1 MLKKLSTIL
10 SAKELR
16 KFKLILALNFLMF
29 ILETLSII
37 SIPLF
42 ASVLIDPTLVLN
54 KISFYFPESYFLYL
68 DASNILYISSGFVII
83 SFLLKNSFLL
93 FLLYFQG
100 HFFKDI
106 KINISRKLFSYY
118 VYLPYLKHVEKDPST
133 LARNITGEI
142 HQLNTYLTELAVFI
156 RESCAVLVIFLILIG
171 AQPLI
176 VSLVCI
182 LFALIGFVYLR
193 LVKPIVK
200 NRAEQNQLLGK
211 NIFQII
217 YETFGS
223 IKDIKI
229 LMKEKE
235 IVNYFDKDIK
245 ILENN
250 NFYFSVLER
259 LPKIFLE
266 LISVVAITV
275 ITLVFFNF
283 NQDYS
288 KFFPMLSLVV
298 ICVFRFIPAF
308 NGMTVSRYYMRR
320 ATPSLN
326 LLSKE
331 IKVIDQFLNKN
342 LNYSEKNENNKANK
356 IDKLNYFDIK
366 NLSFSYSNNK
376 IVQLNN
382 INMSLK
388 KGSIVGI
395 TGKTGSGKSTLF
407 HLMLGLIRPKEGD
420 IFFNRESIFNNLS
433 KWREKIGYI
442 SQNIFLLNSTIKNNI
457 TFNFSNEAV
466 DSKKLKKAIDIAQLN
481 EKITSLPNGMD
492 TSVGSDGL
500 RLSGGERQRIA
511 LARALYRDPEIYFM
525 DESTSALDANTEKL
539 ILEAIKKD
547 VNDKT
552 VILIAHRKTTLD
564 KCDEVLTLKDGSFS

>member
-42 ASVLIDPTLVLN
+42 ATVLIDPTLVLN

-100 HFFKDI
+100 HFSKDI
-106 KINISRKLFSYY
+106 KINISRKLFNYY
-118 VYLPYLKHVEKDPST
+118 VYLPYLEHVEKDPST
-133 LARNITGEI
+133 LARNITNET
-142 HQLNTYLTELAVFI
+142 QLLNTYLMELAVFI
-156 RESCAVLVIFLILIG
+156 RESSAVLVIFLILIG
-171 AQPLI
+171 IQPFITL
-176 VSLVCI
+176 LVCF
-182 LFALIGFVYLR
+182 LFSLIGLLYLK
-193 LVKPIVK
+193 LVKPFVK
-200 NRAEQNQLLGK
+200 NRAEQNQLLSK

-223 IKDIKI
+223 IKDLKI
-229 LMKEKE
+229 LMKEAK
-235 IVNYFDKDIK
+235 IINYFDKDIK
-245 ILENN
+245 ILEKN
-250 NFYFSVLER
+250 NFYFKVIER

-266 LISVVAITV
+266 LIAVIAITV
-275 ITLVFFNF
+275 ITLIFFNF

-288 KFFPMLSLVV
+288 KFFPMLSLLV

-308 NGMTVSRYYMRR
+308 NSITVSRYYMRLT
-320 ATPSLN
+320 TPSLN

-331 IKVIDQFLNKN
+331 IKIIDQFLDKN
-342 LNYSEKNENNKANK
+342 LNYPEKNENNINK
-356 IDKLNYFDIK
+356 LDKFNYFDIK

-382 INMSLK
+382 INMNLK
-388 KGSIVGI
+388 KGSIIGI

-407 HLMLGLIRPKEGD
+407 HLMLGLIKPKEGD
-420 IFFNRESIFNNLS
+420 IFYNGESIFNNLN
-433 KWREKIGYI
+433 KWREKIGYV
-442 SQNIFLLNSTIKNNI
+442 SQNVFLLNSSIKNNV
-457 TFNFSNEAV
+457 TFNFLEEAV
-466 DSKKLKKAIDIAQLN
+466 DSKKLETAINIAQLKK
-481 EKITSLPNGMD
+481 KITSLPNGID
-492 TSVGSDGL
+492 TNVGSDGL
-500 RLSGGERQRIA
+500 KLSGGERQRIA
-511 LARALYRDPEIYFM
+511 LARALYKDPEIYFM
-525 DESTSALDANTEKL
+525 DESTSSLDANTEKL

>member
-16 KFKLILALNFLMF
+16 KGKLILTLNFLMF

-133 LARNITGEI
+133 LARNITGEV
-142 HQLNTYLTELAVFI
+142 HHLNTYLTELAVFI
-156 RESCAVLVIFLILIG
+156 RESCAVLVIFLILISV
-171 AQPLI
+171 QPFITL
-176 VSLVCI
+176 LVCF
-182 LFALIGFVYLR
+182 LFSLIGLLYLK
-193 LVKPIVK
+193 LVKPFVK
-200 NRAEQNQLLGK
+200 NRAEQNQLLSK

-223 IKDIKI
+223 IKDLKI

-235 IVNYFDKDIK
+235 IVNYFDKHIQ
-245 ILENN
+245 ILGKN
-250 NFYFSVLER
+250 NFYFQVIER
-259 LPKIFLE
+259 LPKVFLE
-266 LISVVAITV
+266 LISVIAITV

-288 KFFPMLSLVV
+288 KFFPMLALLV

-308 NGMTVSRYYMRR
+308 NGITVSRYYMRLT
-320 ATPSLN
+320 TPSLN

-331 IKVIDQFLNKN
+331 IKIIDQFLDKN
-342 LNYSEKNENNKANK
+342 LNYSEKNENNINK
-356 IDKLNYFDIK
+356 LDKSNYFDIK

-388 KGSIVGI
+388 KGSMIGI

-407 HLMLGLIRPKEGD
+407 HLMLGLIKPKEGD
-420 IFFNRESIFNNLS
+420 IFYNGESIFNNLN
-433 KWREKIGYI
+433 KWREKIGYV
-442 SQNIFLLNSTIKNNI
+442 SQNVFLLNSSIKNNV
-457 TFNFSNEAV
+457 TFNFLEEAV
-466 DSKKLKKAIDIAQLN
+466 DSKKLETAINIAQLKK
-481 EKITSLPNGMD
+481 KITSLPNGID
-492 TSVGSDGL
+492 TNVGSGGL
-500 RLSGGERQRIA
+500 KLSGGERQRIA

-525 DESTSALDANTEKL
+525 DESTNALDVNTEKL
-539 ILEAIKKD
+539 ILEAIKQD

-552 VILIAHRKTTLD
+552 VILIAHRKTALD
-564 KCDEVLTLKDGSFS
+564 KCNEVLTLKDGSFS

>member
-106 KINISRKLFSYY
+106 KINISRKLFNYY
-118 VYLPYLKHVEKDPST
+118 VYLPYLEHVEKDPST
-133 LARNITGEI
+133 LARNITNETYL
-142 HQLNTYLTELAVFI
+142 LNTHLMESAIFI
-156 RESCAVLVIFLILIG
+156 RESTAVLVIFLILIG
-171 AQPLI
+171 VQPFITL
-176 VSLVCI
+176 LVCF
-182 LFALIGFVYLR
+182 LFSLIGLLYLK
-193 LVKPIVK
+193 LVKPFVK
-200 NRAEQNQLLGK
+200 TRAEQNQLLSK

-223 IKDIKI
+223 IKDLKI
-229 LMKEKE
+229 LMKESK
-235 IVNYFDKDIK
+235 IINYFDKDIK
-245 ILENN
+245 ILGKN
-250 NFYFSVLER
+250 NFYFSVIER

-266 LISVVAITV
+266 LISVIAITA
-275 ITLVFFNF
+275 ITLIFFNF

-288 KFFPMLSLVV
+288 KFFPMLALLV

-308 NGMTVSRYYMRR
+308 NGITVSRYYMRLT
-320 ATPSLN
+320 TPSLN

-331 IKVIDQFLNKN
+331 IKIIDQFLDKN
-342 LNYSEKNENNKANK
+342 LNYSEKNENNINK
-356 IDKLNYFDIK
+356 LDKFNYFDIK

-388 KGSIVGI
+388 KGSMIGI

-407 HLMLGLIRPKEGD
+407 HLMLGLIKPKEGD
-420 IFFNRESIFNNLS
+420 IFYNGESIFNNLN

-442 SQNIFLLNSTIKNNI
+442 SQNVFFLNSSIKNNI
-457 TFNFSNEAV
+457 TFNFLEEAV
-466 DSKKLKKAIDIAQLN
+466 DSKKLETAINIAQLK
-481 EKITSLPNGMD
+481 EKITSLPNGID
-492 TSVGSDGL
+492 TNVGSDGL
-500 RLSGGERQRIA
+500 KLSGGERQRIA

-525 DESTSALDANTEKL
+525 DESTNALDVNTEKL

-564 KCDEVLTLKDGSFS
+564 KCDEVLTLKDGSLS

>member
-106 KINISRKLFSYY
+106 KINISRKLFNYY
-118 VYLPYLKHVEKDPST
+118 VYLPYLEHVEKDPST
-133 LARNITGEI
+133 LARNITNET
-142 HQLNTYLTELAVFI
+142 QLLNTYLMESAVFI
-156 RESCAVLVIFLILIG
+156 RESSAVLVIFLILIG
-171 AQPLI
+171 IQPFITL
-176 VSLVCI
+176 LVCF
-182 LFALIGFVYLR
+182 LFSLIGLLYLK
-193 LVKPIVK
+193 LVKPFVK
-200 NRAEQNQLLGK
+200 NRAEQNQLLSK

-223 IKDIKI
+223 IKDLKI
-229 LMKEKE
+229 LMKEAK
-235 IVNYFDKDIK
+235 IINYFDKDIK
-245 ILENN
+245 ILGKN
-250 NFYFSVLER
+250 NFYFSVIER

-266 LISVVAITV
+266 LISVIAITV
-275 ITLVFFNF
+275 ITLIFFNF

-288 KFFPMLSLVV
+288 KFFPMLSLLV
-298 ICVFRFIPAF
+298 ICIFRFIPAF
-308 NGMTVSRYYMRR
+308 NGITVSRYYMRLT
-320 ATPSLN
+320 TPSLN

-331 IKVIDQFLNKN
+331 IKIIDQFLDKN
-342 LNYSEKNENNKANK
+342 LNYWEKNENNINK
-356 IDKLNYFDIK
+356 LDKFNYFDIK

-388 KGSIVGI
+388 KGSMIGI

-407 HLMLGLIRPKEGD
+407 HLMLGLIKPKEGD
-420 IFFNRESIFNNLS
+420 IFYNGESIFNNLN
-433 KWREKIGYI
+433 KWREKIGYV
-442 SQNIFLLNSTIKNNI
+442 SQNVFLLNSSIKNNV
-457 TFNFSNEAV
+457 TFNFLEEAV
-466 DSKKLKKAIDIAQLN
+466 DSKKLETAINIAQLKK
-481 EKITSLPNGMD
+481 KITSLPNGID
-492 TSVGSDGL
+492 TNVGSGGL
-500 RLSGGERQRIA
+500 KLSGGERQRIA

-525 DESTSALDANTEKL
+525 DESTSSLDANTEKL

-564 KCDEVLTLKDGSFS
+564 KCDEVLTLKDGSLS

>member
-10 SAKELR
+10 SIKELR
-16 KFKLILALNFLMF
+16 KYKLILLLNFLIF
-29 ILETLSII
+29 ILESLSII

-42 ASVLIDPTLVLN
+42 ASVLIDPNLVLN
-54 KISFYFPESYFLYL
+54 KIGFYLPESYFSYL
-68 DASNILYISSGFVII
+68 NTSNILYISSGFVII
-83 SFLLKNSFLL
+83 SFLSKNLFLL

-106 KINISRKLFSYY
+106 KINISRKLFNYY
-118 VYLPYLKHVEKDPST
+118 VYLPYLKHVEKNPST
-133 LARNITGEI
+133 LARNITSEI
-142 HQLNTYLTELAVFI
+142 QLLNTHLTELAVFI
-156 RESCAVLVIFLILIG
+156 RESSAVLVIFLILIG

-176 VSLVCI
+176 TSLVCI

-200 NRAEQNQLLGK
+200 NRAEQNQLLSK

-223 IKDIKI
+223 IKDLKI

-245 ILENN
+245 ILEKN
-250 NFYFSVLER
+250 NFYFSVIEK

-266 LISVVAITV
+266 LISVAAITV
-275 ITLVFFNF
+275 TTLIFFNF
-283 NQDYS
+283 NQDYT
-288 KFFPMLSLVV
+288 KFFPMLSLLV

-308 NGMTVSRYYMRR
+308 NGITVSRYYMRLT
-320 ATPSLN
+320 TPSLN

-331 IKVIDQFLNKN
+331 IKAIDQFLNKN
-342 LNYSEKNENNKANK
+342 LNYSEKNENNKKNK

-388 KGSIVGI
+388 KGSVVGI

-407 HLMLGLIRPKEGD
+407 HLMLGLIRPNEGD
-420 IFFNRESIFNNLS
+420 IFYNQESIFSNLS

-442 SQNIFLLNSTIKNNI
+442 SQNIFLLDSSIKNNI

-466 DSKKLKKAIDIAQLN
+466 DSKKLKKAIDISQLN

-492 TSVGSDGL
+492 TNVGSDGL
-500 RLSGGERQRIA
+500 KLSGGERQRIA

-525 DESTSALDANTEKL
+525 DESTSALDVNTEGL

-547 VNDKT
+547 VNGKT
-552 VILIAHRKTTLD
+552 VILIAHRKATLD
-564 KCDEVLTLKDGSFS
+564 KCDEVLTLKDGSLS

>member
-16 KFKLILALNFLMF
+16 KGKLILTLNFLMF

-142 HQLNTYLTELAVFI
+142 HHLNTFLTELAVFI
-156 RESCAVLVIFLILIG
+156 RESSAVLVIFLILIG

-182 LFALIGFVYLR
+182 LFALIGLVYLR

-200 NRAEQNQLLGK
+200 NRAEQNQLLSK

-245 ILENN
+245 ILEKN

-308 NGMTVSRYYMRR
+308 NGITVSRYYMRLT
-320 ATPSLN
+320 TPSLN

-331 IKVIDQFLNKN
+331 IKIIDQFLDKN
-342 LNYSEKNENNKANK
+342 LNYSEKNENNINK
-356 IDKLNYFDIK
+356 LDKSNYFDIK

-388 KGSIVGI
+388 KGSMIGI

-407 HLMLGLIRPKEGD
+407 HLMLGLIKPKEGD
-420 IFFNRESIFNNLS
+420 IFYNGESIFNNLS
-433 KWREKIGYI
+433 KWREKIGYV
-442 SQNIFLLNSTIKNNI
+442 SQNVFLLDSSIKNNI

-539 ILEAIKKD
+539 ILDAIKKD

>member
-83 SFLLKNSFLL
+83 SFLLKNLFLL

-106 KINISRKLFSYY
+106 KINISRKLFNYY
-118 VYLPYLKHVEKDPST
+118 VYLPYLEHVEKDPST
-133 LARNITGEI
+133 LARNITNET
-142 HQLNTYLTELAVFI
+142 QLLNTYLMESATFI
-156 RESCAVLVIFLILIG
+156 RESSAVLVIFLILIG
-171 AQPLI
+171 VQPFITL
-176 VSLVCI
+176 LVCF
-182 LFALIGFVYLR
+182 LFSLIGLLYLK
-193 LVKPIVK
+193 LVKPFVK
-200 NRAEQNQLLGK
+200 NRAEQNQLLSK

-245 ILENN
+245 ILEKN
-250 NFYFSVLER
+250 NFYFSIIER

-288 KFFPMLSLVV
+288 KFFPMLSLLV
-298 ICVFRFIPAF
+298 ICVFRLIPAF
-308 NGMTVSRYYMRR
+308 NGITVSRYYMRL

-331 IKVIDQFLNKN
+331 IKIIDQFLDKN
-342 LNYSEKNENNKANK
+342 LNYSEKNENNINK
-356 IDKLNYFDIK
+356 LDKSNYFDIK
-366 NLSFSYSNNK
+366 NLSFSYPNNK

-388 KGSIVGI
+388 KGSMIGI

-407 HLMLGLIRPKEGD
+407 HLMLGLIKPKEGD
-420 IFFNRESIFNNLS
+420 IFYNGESIFNNLN

-442 SQNIFLLNSTIKNNI
+442 SQNVFLLNSSIKNNV
-457 TFNFSNEAV
+457 TFNFLKEAV
-466 DSKKLKKAIDIAQLN
+466 DSKKLETAINIAQLN
-481 EKITSLPNGMD
+481 EKITSLPNGID
-492 TSVGSDGL
+492 TNVGSGGL
-500 RLSGGERQRIA
+500 KLSGGERQRIA
-511 LARALYRDPEIYFM
+511 LARALYKDPEIYFM
-525 DESTSALDANTEKL
+525 DESTSSLDANTEKL

-552 VILIAHRKTTLD
+552 IILIAHRKTTLD

>member
-10 SAKELR
+10 SAKDSR
-16 KFKLILALNFLMF
+16 KFKLILVLNFLMF

-42 ASVLIDPTLVLN
+42 ASTLIDPTLVLN

-68 DASNILYISSGFVII
+68 DASNIIYISSGFVII

-106 KINISRKLFSYY
+106 KINMSRKLFNYY
-118 VYLPYLKHVEKDPST
+118 VYLPYLEHVEKDPST
-133 LARNITGEI
+133 LARNITNET
-142 HQLNTYLTELAVFI
+142 QLLNTYLMEATHFI
-156 RESCAVLVIFLILIG
+156 RESSAVLVIFLILIG
-171 AQPLI
+171 IQPFITL
-176 VSLVCI
+176 LVCF
-182 LFALIGFVYLR
+182 LFSLIGLLYLK
-193 LVKPIVK
+193 LVKPFVK
-200 NRAEQNQLLGK
+200 NRAEQNQLLSK

-223 IKDIKI
+223 IKDLKI
-229 LMKEKE
+229 LMKEAK
-235 IVNYFDKDIK
+235 IINYFDKDIK
-245 ILENN
+245 IFEKN
-250 NFYFSVLER
+250 NFYFLVIAK
-259 LPKIFLE
+259 LPKILLE
-266 LISVVAITV
+266 LIAVITITV

-288 KFFPMLSLVV
+288 KFFPMLSLLV

-308 NGMTVSRYYMRR
+308 NSITVSRYYMRLT
-320 ATPSLN
+320 TPSLN

-331 IKVIDQFLNKN
+331 IKIIDKFLDKN
-342 LNYSEKNENNKANK
+342 LNYSKKNENNIYKL
-356 IDKLNYFDIK
+356 DKSNFFDIK

-388 KGSIVGI
+388 KGSMIGI

-407 HLMLGLIRPKEGD
+407 HLILGLIKPKEGD
-420 IFFNRESIFNNLS
+420 IFYNGESIFNNLN
-433 KWREKIGYI
+433 KWREKIGYV
-442 SQNIFLLNSTIKNNI
+442 SQNVFLLNSSIKNNV
-457 TFNFSNEAV
+457 TFNFLEEAV
-466 DSKKLKKAIDIAQLN
+466 DSKKLETAINIAQLKK
-481 EKITSLPNGMD
+481 KITSLPNGID
-492 TSVGSDGL
+492 TNVGSEGL
-500 RLSGGERQRIA
+500 KLSGGERQRIA

-539 ILEAIKKD
+539 IFEAIKKD

>member
-42 ASVLIDPTLVLN
+42 ASTLIDPTLVLN

-100 HFFKDI
+100 HFSKDI
-106 KINISRKLFSYY
+106 KINISGKLFNYY
-118 VYLPYLKHVEKDPST
+118 VYLPYLEHVEKDPST
-133 LARNITGEI
+133 LARNITNET
-142 HQLNTYLTELAVFI
+142 QLLNTYLMELAVFI
-156 RESCAVLVIFLILIG
+156 RESSAVLVIFLILIG
-171 AQPLI
+171 IQPFITL
-176 VSLVCI
+176 LVCF
-182 LFALIGFVYLR
+182 LFSLIGLLYLK
-193 LVKPIVK
+193 LVKPFVK
-200 NRAEQNQLLGK
+200 NRAEQNQLLSK

-223 IKDIKI
+223 IKDLKI
-229 LMKEKE
+229 LMKEAK
-235 IVNYFDKDIK
+235 IINYFDKDIK
-245 ILENN
+245 IFEKN
-250 NFYFSVLER
+250 NFYFSVIAR
-259 LPKIFLE
+259 LPKILLE
-266 LISVVAITV
+266 LIAVITITV
-275 ITLVFFNF
+275 ITLIFFNF

-288 KFFPMLSLVV
+288 KFFPMLSLLV

-308 NGMTVSRYYMRR
+308 NGITVSRYYMRLS
-320 ATPSLN
+320 TPSLN

-331 IKVIDQFLNKN
+331 IKIIDQFLDKN
-342 LNYSEKNENNKANK
+342 LNYSEKNENNINK
-356 IDKLNYFDIK
+356 LDKFNYFDIK

-388 KGSIVGI
+388 KGSMIGI

-407 HLMLGLIRPKEGD
+407 HLMLGLIKPKEGD
-420 IFFNRESIFNNLS
+420 IFYNGESIFNNLN
-433 KWREKIGYI
+433 KWREKIGYV
-442 SQNIFLLNSTIKNNI
+442 SQNVFLLNSSIKNNV
-457 TFNFSNEAV
+457 TFNFLKEAV
-466 DSKKLKKAIDIAQLN
+466 DSKKLETAINIAQLN
-481 EKITSLPNGMD
+481 EKITSLPNGID
-492 TSVGSDGL
+492 TNVGSGGL
-500 RLSGGERQRIA
+500 KLSGGERQRIA
-511 LARALYRDPEIYFM
+511 LARALYKDPEIYFM
-525 DESTSALDANTEKL
+525 DESTSSLDVNTEKL

>member
-42 ASVLIDPTLVLN
+42 ASTLIDPTLVLN

-83 SFLLKNSFLL
+83 SFLLKNLFLL

-100 HFFKDI
+100 HFSKDI
-106 KINISRKLFSYY
+106 KISISGKLFNYY
-118 VYLPYLKHVEKDPST
+118 VYLPYLEHVEKDPST
-133 LARNITGEI
+133 LARNITNET
-142 HQLNTYLTELAVFI
+142 QLLNSYLMELAVFI
-156 RESCAVLVIFLILIG
+156 RESSAVLVIFLILIG
-171 AQPLI
+171 IQPFITL
-176 VSLVCI
+176 LVCF
-182 LFALIGFVYLR
+182 LFSLIGLLYLK
-193 LVKPIVK
+193 LVKPFVK
-200 NRAEQNQLLGK
+200 NRAEQNQLLSK

-223 IKDIKI
+223 IKDLKI
-229 LMKEKE
+229 LMKEAK
-235 IVNYFDKDIK
+235 IINYFDKDIK
-245 ILENN
+245 IFEKN
-250 NFYFSVLER
+250 NFYFSVIAR
-259 LPKIFLE
+259 LPKILLE
-266 LISVVAITV
+266 LIAVITITV
-275 ITLVFFNF
+275 ITLIFFNF

-288 KFFPMLSLVV
+288 KFFPMLSLLV

-308 NGMTVSRYYMRR
+308 NSITVSRYYMRLT
-320 ATPSLN
+320 TPSLN

-331 IKVIDQFLNKN
+331 IKIIDQFLDKN
-342 LNYSEKNENNKANK
+342 LNYSEKNENNINK
-356 IDKLNYFDIK
+356 LDKFNYFDIK

-388 KGSIVGI
+388 KGSMIGI

-407 HLMLGLIRPKEGD
+407 HLMLGLIKPKEGD
-420 IFFNRESIFNNLS
+420 IFYNGESIFNNLN
-433 KWREKIGYI
+433 KWRKKIGYV
-442 SQNIFLLNSTIKNNI
+442 SQNVFLLNSSIKNNV
-457 TFNFSNEAV
+457 TFNFLEEAV
-466 DSKKLKKAIDIAQLN
+466 DSKKLETAINIAQLKK
-481 EKITSLPNGMD
+481 KITSLPNGID
-492 TSVGSDGL
+492 TNVGSGGL
-500 RLSGGERQRIA
+500 KLSGGERQRIA
-511 LARALYRDPEIYFM
+511 LARALYKDPEIYFM
-525 DESTSALDANTEKL
+525 DESTSSLDANTEKL

>member
-10 SAKELR
+10 SIKELR
-16 KFKLILALNFLMF
+16 KYKLILLLNFLIF
-29 ILETLSII
+29 ILESLSII

-42 ASVLIDPTLVLN
+42 ASVLIDPNLVLN
-54 KISFYFPESYFLYL
+54 KIGFYLPESYFSYL
-68 DASNILYISSGFVII
+68 NTSNILYISSGFVII
-83 SFLLKNSFLL
+83 SFLSKNLFLL

-106 KINISRKLFSYY
+106 KINISRKLFNYY
-118 VYLPYLKHVEKDPST
+118 VYLPYLKHVEKNPST
-133 LARNITGEI
+133 LARNITSEI
-142 HQLNTYLTELAVFI
+142 QLLNTHLTELAVFI
-156 RESCAVLVIFLILIG
+156 RESSAVLVIFLILIG

-176 VSLVCI
+176 TSLVCI

-200 NRAEQNQLLGK
+200 NRAEQNQLLSK

-223 IKDIKI
+223 IKDLKI

-245 ILENN
+245 ILEKN
-250 NFYFSVLER
+250 NFYFSVIEK

-266 LISVVAITV
+266 LISVAAITV
-275 ITLVFFNF
+275 TTLIFFNF
-283 NQDYS
+283 NQDYT
-288 KFFPMLSLVV
+288 KFFPMLSLLV

-308 NGMTVSRYYMRR
+308 NGITVSRYYMRLT
-320 ATPSLN
+320 TPSLN

-331 IKVIDQFLNKN
+331 IKAIDQFLNKN
-342 LNYSEKNENNKANK
+342 LNYSEKNENNKKNK

-388 KGSIVGI
+388 KGSVVGI

-407 HLMLGLIRPKEGD
+407 HLMLGLIRPNEGD
-420 IFFNRESIFNNLS
+420 IFYNQESIFSNLS

-442 SQNIFLLNSTIKNNI
+442 SQNIFLLDSSIKNNI

-466 DSKKLKKAIDIAQLN
+466 DSKKLKKAIDISQLN

-492 TSVGSDGL
+492 TNVGSDGL
-500 RLSGGERQRIA
+500 KLSGGERQRIA

-525 DESTSALDANTEKL
+525 DESTSALDVNTEGL
-539 ILEAIKKD
+539 ILEAIKRD
-547 VNDKT
+547 VNGKT
-552 VILIAHRKTTLD
+552 VILIAHRKATLD
-564 KCDEVLTLKDGSFS
+564 KCDEVLTLKDGSLS

>member
-42 ASVLIDPTLVLN
+42 ASTLIDPTLVLN

-100 HFFKDI
+100 HFSKDI
-106 KINISRKLFSYY
+106 KINISRKLFNYY
-118 VYLPYLKHVEKDPST
+118 VYLPYLEHVEKDPST
-133 LARNITGEI
+133 LARNITNET
-142 HQLNTYLTELAVFI
+142 QLLNTYLMELAVFI
-156 RESCAVLVIFLILIG
+156 RESSAVLVIFLILIG
-171 AQPLI
+171 IQPFITL
-176 VSLVCI
+176 LVCF
-182 LFALIGFVYLR
+182 LFSLIGLLYLK
-193 LVKPIVK
+193 LVKPFVK
-200 NRAEQNQLLGK
+200 NRAEQNQLLSK

-223 IKDIKI
+223 IKDLKI
-229 LMKEKE
+229 LMKEAK
-235 IVNYFDKDIK
+235 IINYFDKDIK
-245 ILENN
+245 IFEKN
-250 NFYFSVLER
+250 NFYFLVIAK
-259 LPKIFLE
+259 LPKILLE
-266 LISVVAITV
+266 LIAVITITV
-275 ITLVFFNF
+275 ITLIFFNF

-288 KFFPMLSLVV
+288 KFFPMLSLLV

-308 NGMTVSRYYMRR
+308 NGITVSRYYMRLT
-320 ATPSLN
+320 TPSLN

-331 IKVIDQFLNKN
+331 IKIIDQFLDKN
-342 LNYSEKNENNKANK
+342 LNYWEKNENNINK
-356 IDKLNYFDIK
+356 LDKSNYFDIK

-388 KGSIVGI
+388 KGSMIGI

-407 HLMLGLIRPKEGD
+407 HLMLGLIKPKEGD
-420 IFFNRESIFNNLS
+420 IFYNGESIFNNLN
-433 KWREKIGYI
+433 KWREKIGYV
-442 SQNIFLLNSTIKNNI
+442 SQNVFLLNSSIKNNV
-457 TFNFSNEAV
+457 TFNFLEEAV
-466 DSKKLKKAIDIAQLN
+466 DSKKLETAINIAQLKK
-481 EKITSLPNGMD
+481 KITSLPNGID
-492 TSVGSDGL
+492 TNVGSDGL
-500 RLSGGERQRIA
+500 KLSGGERQRIA
-511 LARALYRDPEIYFM
+511 LARALYKDPEIYFM
-525 DESTSALDANTEKL
+525 DESTSSLDANTEKL

>member
-10 SAKELR
+10 SAKALR
-16 KFKLILALNFLMF
+16 KAKLILTLNFLMF

-100 HFFKDI
+100 HFFKDL
-106 KINISRKLFSYY
+106 KINISRKLFNYY
-118 VYLPYLKHVEKDPST
+118 VYLPYLEHVEKDPST

-156 RESCAVLVIFLILIG
+156 RESSAVLVIFLILIG

-176 VSLVCI
+176 ISLVCI

-193 LVKPIVK
+193 LVKPVVK
-200 NRAEQNQLLGK
+200 NRAEQNQLLSK

-235 IVNYFDKDIK
+235 IVNYFDRDIK
-245 ILENN
+245 ILEKN
-250 NFYFSVLER
+250 NFYFSVIER

-266 LISVVAITV
+266 LISVAAITV

-288 KFFPMLSLVV
+288 KFFPMLSLLV

-308 NGMTVSRYYMRR
+308 NGITVSRYYMRLT
-320 ATPSLN
+320 TPSLN
-326 LLSKE
+326 LLYKE

-342 LNYSEKNENNKANK
+342 LNYSEKNENNINK
-356 IDKLNYFDIK
+356 LDKFNYFDIK

-388 KGSIVGI
+388 KGSMIGI

-407 HLMLGLIRPKEGD
+407 HLMLGLIKPKEGD
-420 IFFNRESIFNNLS
+420 IFYNGESIFNNLS
-433 KWREKIGYI
+433 KWREKIGYV
-442 SQNIFLLNSTIKNNI
+442 SQNVFLLNSSIKNNV
-457 TFNFSNEAV
+457 TFNFLEEAV
-466 DSKKLKKAIDIAQLN
+466 DSKKLETAINIAQLKK
-481 EKITSLPNGMD
+481 KITSLPNGID
-492 TSVGSDGL
+492 TNVGSDGL
-500 RLSGGERQRIA
+500 KLSGGERQRIA

-525 DESTSALDANTEKL
+525 DESTNALDVNTEKL
-539 ILEAIKKD
+539 ILEAIKQD

>member
-16 KFKLILALNFLMF
+16 KGKLILTLNFLMF

-106 KINISRKLFSYY
+106 KINISRKLFNYY
-118 VYLPYLKHVEKDPST
+118 VYLPYLEHVEKDPST
-133 LARNITGEI
+133 LARNITSETYL
-142 HQLNTYLTELAVFI
+142 LNTHLMETAIFI
-156 RESCAVLVIFLILIG
+156 RESSAVLVIFLILIG
-171 AQPLI
+171 VQPFITL
-176 VSLVCI
+176 LVCF
-182 LFALIGFVYLR
+182 LFSLIGLLYLK
-193 LVKPIVK
+193 LVKPFVK
-200 NRAEQNQLLGK
+200 KRAEQNQLLSK

-223 IKDIKI
+223 IKDLKI
-229 LMKEKE
+229 LMKESK
-235 IVNYFDKDIK
+235 IINYFDKDIK
-245 ILENN
+245 ILGKN
-250 NFYFSVLER
+250 NFYFSVIER

-266 LISVVAITV
+266 LISVIAITA
-275 ITLVFFNF
+275 ITLIFFNF

-288 KFFPMLSLVV
+288 KFFPMLSLLV

-308 NGMTVSRYYMRR
+308 NGITVSRHYMRLT
-320 ATPSLN
+320 TPSLN

-331 IKVIDQFLNKN
+331 IKIIDQFLDKN
-342 LNYSEKNENNKANK
+342 LNYSEKNENNINK
-356 IDKLNYFDIK
+356 LDKFNYFDIK
-366 NLSFSYSNNK
+366 NLSFSYSNSK

-388 KGSIVGI
+388 KGSMIGI

-407 HLMLGLIRPKEGD
+407 HLMLGLIKPKEGD
-420 IFFNRESIFNNLS
+420 IFYNGESIFNNLN
-433 KWREKIGYI
+433 KWRAKIGYV
-442 SQNIFLLNSTIKNNI
+442 SQNVFLLNSSIKNNV
-457 TFNFSNEAV
+457 TFNFLEEAV
-466 DSKKLKKAIDIAQLN
+466 DSKKLETAINIAQLKK
-481 EKITSLPNGMD
+481 KITSLPNGID
-492 TSVGSDGL
+492 TNVGSGGL
-500 RLSGGERQRIA
+500 KLSGGERQRIA

-525 DESTSALDANTEKL
+525 DESTNALDVNTEKS

>member
-10 SAKELR
+10 SAKEFR

-42 ASVLIDPTLVLN
+42 ASTLIDPTLVLN

-83 SFLLKNSFLL
+83 SFLLKNLFLL

-100 HFFKDI
+100 HFSKDI
-106 KINISRKLFSYY
+106 KINISGKLFNYY
-118 VYLPYLKHVEKDPST
+118 VYLPYLEHVEKDPST
-133 LARNITGEI
+133 LARNITNET
-142 HQLNTYLTELAVFI
+142 QLLNTYLMELAVFI
-156 RESCAVLVIFLILIG
+156 RESSAVLVIFLILIG
-171 AQPLI
+171 IQPFITL
-176 VSLVCI
+176 LVCF
-182 LFALIGFVYLR
+182 LFSLIGLLYLK
-193 LVKPIVK
+193 LVKPFVK
-200 NRAEQNQLLGK
+200 NRAEQNQLLSK

-223 IKDIKI
+223 IKDLKI
-229 LMKEKE
+229 LMKEAK
-235 IVNYFDKDIK
+235 IINYFDKDIK
-245 ILENN
+245 ILEKN
-250 NFYFSVLER
+250 NFYFSVIER
-259 LPKIFLE
+259 LPKILLE
-266 LISVVAITV
+266 LIAVITITV
-275 ITLVFFNF
+275 ITLIFFNF

-288 KFFPMLSLVV
+288 KFFPMLSLLV

-308 NGMTVSRYYMRR
+308 NSITVSRYYMRLT
-320 ATPSLN
+320 TPSLN

-331 IKVIDQFLNKN
+331 IKIIDQFLDKN
-342 LNYSEKNENNKANK
+342 LNYSEKNENNINK
-356 IDKLNYFDIK
+356 LDKFNYFDIK

-388 KGSIVGI
+388 KGSMIGI

-407 HLMLGLIRPKEGD
+407 HLMLGLIKPKEGD
-420 IFFNRESIFNNLS
+420 IFYNGESIFNNLN
-433 KWREKIGYI
+433 KWREKIGYV
-442 SQNIFLLNSTIKNNI
+442 SQNVFLLNSSIKNNV
-457 TFNFSNEAV
+457 TFNFLEEAV
-466 DSKKLKKAIDIAQLN
+466 DSKKLETAINIAQLKK
-481 EKITSLPNGMD
+481 KITSLPNGID
-492 TSVGSDGL
+492 TNVGSGGL
-500 RLSGGERQRIA
+500 KLSGGERQRIA
-511 LARALYRDPEIYFM
+511 LARALYKDPEIYFM
-525 DESTSALDANTEKL
+525 DESTSSLDANTEKL

>member
-42 ASVLIDPTLVLN
+42 ASTLIDPTLVLN

-83 SFLLKNSFLL
+83 SFLLKNLFLL

-106 KINISRKLFSYY
+106 KINISGKLFNYY
-118 VYLPYLKHVEKDPST
+118 VYLPYLEHVEKDPST
-133 LARNITGEI
+133 LARNITNET
-142 HQLNTYLTELAVFI
+142 QLLNSYLMELAVFI
-156 RESCAVLVIFLILIG
+156 RESSAVLVIFLILIG
-171 AQPLI
+171 IQPFITL
-176 VSLVCI
+176 LVCF
-182 LFALIGFVYLR
+182 LFSLIGLLYLK
-193 LVKPIVK
+193 LVKPFVK
-200 NRAEQNQLLGK
+200 NRAEQNQLLSK

-223 IKDIKI
+223 IKDLKI
-229 LMKEKE
+229 LMKEAK
-235 IVNYFDKDIK
+235 IINYFDKDIK
-245 ILENN
+245 ILEKN
-250 NFYFSVLER
+250 NFYFSVIAR
-259 LPKIFLE
+259 LPKILLE
-266 LISVVAITV
+266 LIAVITITV
-275 ITLVFFNF
+275 ITLIFFNF

-288 KFFPMLSLVV
+288 KFFPMLSLLV

-308 NGMTVSRYYMRR
+308 NGITVSRYYMRLT
-320 ATPSLN
+320 TPSLN

-388 KGSIVGI
+388 KGSMIGI

-407 HLMLGLIRPKEGD
+407 HLMLGLIKPKEGD
-420 IFFNRESIFNNLS
+420 IFYNGESIFNNLS
-433 KWREKIGYI
+433 KWREKIGYV
-442 SQNIFLLNSTIKNNI
+442 SQNVFLLNSSIKNNV

-492 TSVGSDGL
+492 TNVGSDGL
-500 RLSGGERQRIA
+500 KLSGGERQRMA

>member
-16 KFKLILALNFLMF
+16 KFKLILALNCLMF

-42 ASVLIDPTLVLN
+42 ASTLIDPTLVLN

-100 HFFKDI
+100 HFSKDI
-106 KINISRKLFSYY
+106 KINISGKLFNYY
-118 VYLPYLKHVEKDPST
+118 VYLPYLEHVEKDPST
-133 LARNITGEI
+133 LARNITNET
-142 HQLNTYLTELAVFI
+142 QLLNTYLMELAVFI
-156 RESCAVLVIFLILIG
+156 RESSAVLVIFLILIG
-171 AQPLI
+171 IQPFITLL
-176 VSLVCI
+176 VCFLFSLVG
-182 LFALIGFVYLR
+182 LLYLK
-193 LVKPIVK
+193 LVKPFVK
-200 NRAEQNQLLGK
+200 NRAEQNQLLSK

-223 IKDIKI
+223 IKDLKI
-229 LMKEKE
+229 LMKEAK
-235 IVNYFDKDIK
+235 IINYFDKDIK
-245 ILENN
+245 IFEKN
-250 NFYFSVLER
+250 NFYFSVIAK
-259 LPKIFLE
+259 LPKILLE
-266 LISVVAITV
+266 LIAVITITV
-275 ITLVFFNF
+275 ITLIFFNF

-288 KFFPMLSLVV
+288 KFFPMLSLLV

-308 NGMTVSRYYMRR
+308 NGITVSRYYMRLT
-320 ATPSLN
+320 TPSLN

-331 IKVIDQFLNKN
+331 IKIIDQFLDKN
-342 LNYSEKNENNKANK
+342 LNYSEKNENNINK
-356 IDKLNYFDIK
+356 LDKFNYFDIK

-388 KGSIVGI
+388 KGSMIGI

-407 HLMLGLIRPKEGD
+407 HLMLGLIKPKEGD
-420 IFFNRESIFNNLS
+420 IFYNGESIFNNLN
-433 KWREKIGYI
+433 KWRKKIGYV
-442 SQNIFLLNSTIKNNI
+442 SQNVFLLNSSIKNNI
-457 TFNFSNEAV
+457 TFNFLEEAV
-466 DSKKLKKAIDIAQLN
+466 DSKKLETAINIAQLKK
-481 EKITSLPNGMD
+481 KITSLPNGID
-492 TSVGSDGL
+492 TNVGSGGL
-500 RLSGGERQRIA
+500 KLSGGERQRIA

-525 DESTSALDANTEKL
+525 DESTSALDVDTEKL

>member
-1 MLKKLSTIL
+1 M
-10 SAKELR
+10 
-16 KFKLILALNFLMF
+16 
-29 ILETLSII
+29 
-37 SIPLF
+37 
-42 ASVLIDPTLVLN
+42 V
-54 KISFYFPESYFLYL
+54 
-68 DASNILYISSGFVII
+68 
-83 SFLLKNSFLL
+83 
-93 FLLYFQG
+93 
-100 HFFKDI
+100 
-106 KINISRKLFSYY
+106 
-118 VYLPYLKHVEKDPST
+118 
-133 LARNITGEI
+133 
-142 HQLNTYLTELAVFI
+142 
-156 RESCAVLVIFLILIG
+156 
-171 AQPLI
+171 
-176 VSLVCI
+176 
-182 LFALIGFVYLR
+182 GFVYLR

-200 NRAEQNQLLGK
+200 NRAEQNQLLTK

-235 IVNYFDKDIK
+235 IVNYLDKDIK
-245 ILENN
+245 IVEKN

-288 KFFPMLSLVV
+288 KFFPMLSLLV

-308 NGMTVSRYYMRR
+308 NGITVSRYFMRR
-320 ATPSLN
+320 TTPSLN
-326 LLSKE
+326 LLYKE

-388 KGSIVGI
+388 KGSMIGI

-407 HLMLGLIRPKEGD
+407 HLMLGLIKPKEGD
-420 IFFNRESIFNNLS
+420 IFYNGESIFNNLN

-442 SQNIFLLNSTIKNNI
+442 SQNVFLLNSSIKNNI
-457 TFNFSNEAV
+457 TFNFLEEAV
-466 DSKKLKKAIDIAQLN
+466 DSKKLETAINIAQLKK
-481 EKITSLPNGMD
+481 KITSLPNGID
-492 TSVGSDGL
+492 TNVGSDGL
-500 RLSGGERQRIA
+500 KLSGGERQRIA

-525 DESTSALDANTEKL
+525 DESTNALDVNTEKS
-539 ILEAIKKD
+539 ILEAIKKE
-547 VNDKT
+547 VNVKT

>member
-16 KFKLILALNFLMF
+16 KFKLIFALNFLMF

-106 KINISRKLFSYY
+106 KINISRKLFNYY
-118 VYLPYLKHVEKDPST
+118 VYLPYLEHVEKDPST

-142 HQLNTYLTELAVFI
+142 HHLNTYLTELAVFI
-156 RESCAVLVIFLILIG
+156 RESSAVLVIFLILISV
-171 AQPLI
+171 QPLI

-182 LFALIGFVYLR
+182 LFSLIGFVYLR
-193 LVKPIVK
+193 LVKPVVK
-200 NRAEQNQLLGK
+200 NKAEQNQLLSK

-235 IVNYFDKDIK
+235 IVNYFDRDIK
-245 ILENN
+245 ILEKN
-250 NFYFSVLER
+250 NFYFSVIER

-266 LISVVAITV
+266 LISVATITV

-288 KFFPMLSLVV
+288 KFFPMLALLV

-308 NGMTVSRYYMRR
+308 NGITVSRYFMRR
-320 ATPSLN
+320 TTPSLN
-326 LLSKE
+326 LLYKE
-331 IKVIDQFLNKN
+331 IKIIDQFLDKN
-342 LNYSEKNENNKANK
+342 LNYSEKNENNINK
-356 IDKLNYFDIK
+356 LDKFNYFDIK

-388 KGSIVGI
+388 KGSMIGI

-407 HLMLGLIRPKEGD
+407 HLMLGLIKPKEGD
-420 IFFNRESIFNNLS
+420 IFYNGESIFNNLN

-442 SQNIFLLNSTIKNNI
+442 SQNVFLLNSSIKNNV
-457 TFNFSNEAV
+457 TFNFLEEAV
-466 DSKKLKKAIDIAQLN
+466 DSKKLETAINITQLN
-481 EKITSLPNGMD
+481 EKITSLPNGID
-492 TSVGSDGL
+492 TNVGSGGL
-500 RLSGGERQRIA
+500 KLSGGERQRIA

-525 DESTSALDANTEKL
+525 DESTSSLDANTEKL

>member
-16 KFKLILALNFLMF
+16 KGKLILTLNFLMF

-42 ASVLIDPTLVLN
+42 ASTLIDPTLVLN

-156 RESCAVLVIFLILIG
+156 RESSAVLVIFLILIG

-176 VSLVCI
+176 ISLVCI

-200 NRAEQNQLLGK
+200 NRAEQNQLLSK

-235 IVNYFDKDIK
+235 IVNYFDRDIK
-245 ILENN
+245 ILEKN
-250 NFYFSVLER
+250 NFYFSVIER

-308 NGMTVSRYYMRR
+308 NGITVSRYYMRLT
-320 ATPSLN
+320 TPSLN

-331 IKVIDQFLNKN
+331 IKIIDQFLDKN
-342 LNYSEKNENNKANK
+342 LNYPEKNENNINK
-356 IDKLNYFDIK
+356 LDQSNYFDIK
-366 NLSFSYSNNK
+366 NLSFSYSNSK

-388 KGSIVGI
+388 KGSMIGI

-407 HLMLGLIRPKEGD
+407 HLMLGLIKPKEGD
-420 IFFNRESIFNNLS
+420 IFYNGESIFNNLN
-433 KWREKIGYI
+433 KWREKIGYV
-442 SQNIFLLNSTIKNNI
+442 SQNVFLLNSSIKNNI
-457 TFNFSNEAV
+457 TFNFLEEDV
-466 DSKKLKKAIDIAQLN
+466 DSKKLETAINIAQLKK
-481 EKITSLPNGMD
+481 KITSLPNGID
-492 TSVGSDGL
+492 TNVGSGGL
-500 RLSGGERQRIA
+500 KLSGGERQRIA

-525 DESTSALDANTEKL
+525 DESTNALDVNTEKL
-539 ILEAIKKD
+539 ILEAIKQD